1 MGFNRDEELILSAL
15 KWLKLFKEY
24 LKAFKEY
31 LKSTFTFGR
40 FKTFLSSKDET
51 SWPKITKTRTYVGSV
66 SYLYCGSGQ
75 TGLCIHQNWLKLKW
89 MHFNVC
95 KLCSI
100 KKKSAP
106 EGKVGK
112 NAKFRWKFH
121 DGHSSFLIVLSTWS
135 LSSKLF
141 QISKPSSGQKKT
153 SHHAFPFNTYRALD
167 MLPSLS
173 TLFTS

>member
-1 MGFNRDEELILSAL
+1 MEKILHSL

-95 KLCSI
+95 KFYLNKFGPPQKQNKLL
-100 KKKSAP
+100 KKLYLYILLFFFTFKLL
-106 EGKVGK
+106 
-112 NAKFRWKFH
+112 FL
-121 DGHSSFLIVLSTWS
+121 HS
-135 LSSKLF
+135 
-141 QISKPSSGQKKT
+141 
-153 SHHAFPFNTYRALD
+153 
-167 MLPSLS
+167 
-173 TLFTS
+173 